1 MLPAPG
7 PARHR
12 RVVELRSVPRPAPT
26 PSRAR
31 RPLLL
36 VAVNYA
42 PSSCAALR
50 LATELASAL
59 DGRLV
64 VLRVL
69 PIETYAMSPY
79 PSGAGRVEVETARL
93 EALLRRTRSETG
105 IVVEYELAIAFGLAP
120 HRTIA
125 EMAAQYE
132 ADFIVMGAHRSRIK
146 HLFFRDLAERTRR
159 LARCPVLT
167 ANAYPRR
174 PLFGRETSRR

>member
-1 MLPAPG
+1 
-7 PARHR
+7 
-12 RVVELRSVPRPAPT
+12 
-26 PSRAR
+26 
-31 RPLLL
+31 
-36 VAVNYA
+36 VNYA

-50 LATELASAL
+50 LATELAAAL

-79 PSGAGRVEVETARL
+79 PSGADSKIAIETARL
-93 EALLRRTRSETG
+93 EALLERTRSDSG
-105 IVVEYELAIAFGLAP
+105 LVVECEPAIAFGLAP

-125 EMAAQYE
+125 EMAERYD
-132 ADFIVMGAHRSRIK
+132 ADLIVMGAHRSRIK